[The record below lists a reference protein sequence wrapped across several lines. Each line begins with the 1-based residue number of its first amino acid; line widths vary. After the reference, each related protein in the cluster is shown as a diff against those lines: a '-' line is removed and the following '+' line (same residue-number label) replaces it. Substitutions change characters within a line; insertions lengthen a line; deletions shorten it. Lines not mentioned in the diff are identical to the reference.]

1 MLISFND
8 GENSFLGKKG
18 QEQRNYSEV
27 AGGAGGGVAAV
38 LRLDAR
44 KQPVT

>member
-1 MLISFND
+1 M
-8 GENSFLGKKG
+8 GKKG
-18 QEQRNYSEV
+18 QEPRNYSEV
-27 AGGAGGGVAAV
+27 AVGAGGGVAAV